1 MWVERLM
8 RSGQRASPRA
18 ELPMS
23 AQPAVGCEDPRGP
36 GEVYTQRS
44 RKKIYSKAVCFLT
57 LDCVSQKN
65 VK

>member
-1 MWVERLM
+1 MGGETDEVRGEW
-8 RSGQRASPRA
+8 ASPRA

-23 AQPAVGCEDPRGP
+23 AHPGVRCEDPGGP

-44 RKKIYSKAVCFLT
+44 QKKIYSKVVCFPT

>member
-23 AQPAVGCEDPRGP
+23 AQPAIGCEDPGGP

-44 RKKIYSKAVCFLT
+44 RRRYILKRYVF
-57 LDCVSQKN
+57 
-65 VK
+65 

>member
-1 MWVERLM
+1 MQRLM

-23 AQPAVGCEDPRGP
+23 AQPGVGCEDPGGP
-36 GEVYTQRS
+36 GDVYTQRS
-44 RKKIYSKAVCFLT
+44 WKKIYSKAVCFLT

>member
-8 RSGQRASPRA
+8 RSGRRASPRA

-23 AQPAVGCEDPRGP
+23 APPGVGREDPGGP
-36 GEVYTQRS
+36 GKVYTQRS
-44 RKKIYSKAVCFLT
+44 RKKIYSEAVRFLT